1 MKNLL
6 SFSLI
11 IFSSLLYSQNVDQ
24 AIAEGHYK
32 KQVSNAAYEKAL
44 NDMQSSATRSSEE
57 KLNQLNEKFE
67 LNFAQKEK
75 YESKVNALYQ
85 KKIQIENKINQSKS
99 KTEKNSLQEKVTALN
114 LEIEK
119 VNEKLIAN
127 ENDLKVLQK
136 SYNKIMQ

>member
-24 AIAEGHYK
+24 AIAEVHYK

-57 KLNQLNEKFE
+57 ELNQLNEKFE

-85 KKIQIENKINQSKS
+85 KKFRLKIK
-99 KTEKNSLQEKVTALN
+99 
-114 LEIEK
+114 
-119 VNEKLIAN
+119 
-127 ENDLKVLQK
+127 
-136 SYNKIMQ
+136 

>member
-24 AIAEGHYK
+24 AIAEVHYK

-99 KTEKNSLQEKVTALN
+99 KTEKNSLQEKVTAVN

>member
-44 NDMQSSATRSSEE
+44 NDMHSSATRSSEE
-57 KLNQLNEKFE
+57 KLNQLNEKLE

>member
-75 YESKVNALYQ
+75 YVSKVNALYQ